1 MTPPGRCQRAGT
13 LLRGVALASLLVV
26 AGSCGASVETPSGPT
41 DGASVETAGPG
52 TGDDG
57 DGDGTTV
64 GGAPTEPA
72 EITDYEAVVVATVA
86 HDPAAYT
93 QGLEFVD
100 GLLLESTGL
109 VGESSIRLVDPETGE
124 VLAAEEVPEP
134 LFAEGATVVGDEIW
148 QLTWQ
153 NEVLLIRSLDDL
165 EERRRLPY
173 RGEGWGLCA
182 TEDRLIMSDGSSR
195 LTFRDLQTF
204 EVLGSV
210 EVTDRGEPLPQLNE
224 LECVGDRV
232 WANVYLT
239 ARIVSIDPDSGA
251 VEGSLSVAALVPEGI
266 MDDDPGNVSNG
277 IAYNRE
283 TGRFWLTGKR
293 WPVMY
298 EVELRPIG

>member
-1 MTPPGRCQRAGT
+1 
-13 LLRGVALASLLVV
+13 LLVV
-26 AGSCGASVETPSGPT
+26 AGSCGASVETPSVPS
-41 DGASVETAGPG
+41 DAESVETPSVPSDAESVETPSVPSDAESAGSA
-52 TGDDG
+52 
-57 DGDGTTV
+57 V
-64 GGAPTEPA
+64 GGAPTERA
-72 EITDYEAVVVATVA
+72 GITDYEAVVVATVA

-109 VGESSIRLVDPETGE
+109 VGESSIRLVDPETGD
-124 VLAAEEVPEP
+124 VLAVEEVPEP

-165 EERRRLPY
+165 EERRRLAY

-195 LTFRDLQTF
+195 LTFRDRETF

-210 EVTDRGEPLPQLNE
+210 EVTDGGEPLQQLNE

-251 VEGSLSVAALVPEGI
+251 VDGSLSVEALVPEGI